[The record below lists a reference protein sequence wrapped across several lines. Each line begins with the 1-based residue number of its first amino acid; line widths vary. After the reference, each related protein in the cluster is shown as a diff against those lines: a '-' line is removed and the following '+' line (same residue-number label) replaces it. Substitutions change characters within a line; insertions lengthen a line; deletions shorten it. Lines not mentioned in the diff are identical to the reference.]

1 MLGYHIHVEN
11 NQYHDAIRQLH
22 SEGATTGAFAVKE
35 SSPNLASKF
44 QKACQ
49 ECDIDPK
56 TIPVHCCLCMN
67 CASSEDRKYKSARRI
82 VVKEMKA
89 CAQLGVGMYVLHPGS
104 AIGKGSKEE
113 AIQNTIETIN
123 YAIQKT
129 DDVIVCVENM
139 CGGVKGGKS
148 KQLGKTFEDLAAIIN
163 GVDNKDRVGVCLD
176 TCHAFSAGYDI
187 RTEEGFD
194 KVLEEFETV
203 IGMQYLKCLHIND
216 SLVPLGHGADRHE
229 VVGKGHVGIE
239 AFKYVMK
246 HPVLKGLPKII
257 ESRSRKAHDDGPVYE
272 MTLLKSF

>member
-1 MLGYHIHVEN
+1 
-11 NQYHDAIRQLH
+11 
-22 SEGATTGAFAVKE
+22 
-35 SSPNLASKF
+35 
-44 QKACQ
+44 
-49 ECDIDPK
+49 
-56 TIPVHCCLCMN
+56 
-67 CASSEDRKYKSARRI
+67 
-82 VVKEMKA
+82 
-89 CAQLGVGMYVLHPGS
+89 MYVLHPGS

-123 YAIQKT
+123 YAIEKT

-203 IGMQYLKCLHIND
+203 IGMKYLKCLHIND
-216 SLVPLGHGADRHE
+216 SLVPLGHGADRLE
-229 VVGKGHVGIE
+229 R
-239 AFKYVMK
+239 
-246 HPVLKGLPKII
+246 GL
-257 ESRSRKAHDDGPVYE
+257 
-272 MTLLKSF
+272 